1 MLQINIQY
9 LIALLVT
16 WILTGWLVLLE
27 KDNESGGTFG
37 VYHNVDIMDSCLWQ
51 LLKII
56 PVLAVITSL
65 VINGIMVDWTQS
77 LCYAGI
83 LIGAIILNFII
94 YGLYTNVFGTEGIA
108 VFIPI
113 VLLPLSVIYLFI
125 AQFVLPV
132 IPYTIK

>member
-1 MLQINIQY
+1 M
-9 LIALLVT
+9 
-16 WILTGWLVLLE
+16 
-27 KDNESGGTFG
+27 
-37 VYHNVDIMDSCLWQ
+37 Q

-108 VFIPI
+108 VFMPI